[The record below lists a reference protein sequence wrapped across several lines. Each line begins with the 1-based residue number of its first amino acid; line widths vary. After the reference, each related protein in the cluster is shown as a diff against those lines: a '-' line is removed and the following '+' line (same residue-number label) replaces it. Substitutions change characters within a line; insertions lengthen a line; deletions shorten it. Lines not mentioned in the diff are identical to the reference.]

1 MESAYDRRRKRIVEH
16 VIDGFES
23 AEDAIKFGNTLH
35 QVVEDNVGKVKYRQY
50 IGTDEAD
57 IAITEFWRG
66 STVLKTTF
74 LELDQEKA
82 NAVCKYAG
90 EMINFRNGITGVK
103 DARVIKEI
111 IREKPQPQR
120 IG

>member
-16 VIDGFES
+16 VIDGFGSGDE
-23 AEDAIKFGNTLH
+23 AVMFGNTFH
-35 QVVEDNVGKVKYRQY
+35 RVVEDKVGKVKFRQY

-74 LELDQEKA
+74 LELDQDKA
-82 NAVCKYAG
+82 V
-90 EMINFRNGITGVK
+90 EVR
-103 DARVIKEI
+103 DALERVLMVHNDVHGKHAQVIKEVT
-111 IREKPQPQR
+111 REKPQPQR